1 MDTGRAPDKN
11 SRPQPFLHSGRRYPT
26 AKNTS
31 GAYFEQHFRSS
42 ERKKQLLYPDGY
54 DIKGTG
60 GENAIKGERGRGYKQ
75 KVSQDIPKD
84 VSVAV
89 SRGAYP
95 FTTVGSFLAKHNRME
110 SYVPLTHEGHRNIP
124 QSCPTDDVAKNRAE
138 RLYHEVSAVERPP
151 TERSSSP
158 GSYSA
163 KKFVYRIL
171 QAPNDFR
178 LVKLFPTKK
187 KKTCQLKCEIINT
200 SLLNPP
206 KYVAISYA
214 WGDGFD
220 KKTIT
225 LENDESFEVHT
236 SLHDALMAVR
246 KWDQSILVWIDGLS
260 IDQGNKVE
268 RAAQVQSMDQ
278 IYTKATYVAIWLGP
292 EMNDSGRAI
301 RALEELRG
309 GRRASEWID
318 TVDQGDRVAL
328 RSLFDRDYWKRL
340 WVVQEVYHARK
351 KMIYCGSSKLPW
363 HVHKKASD
371 ALWQHE
377 SDPYLRTG
385 PSSFPDVDHL
395 MKLGPNS
402 LLEVLRA
409 CRKKLSENPRDKIF
423 GVLGLLPSDVR
434 KHLQVS
440 YEKSIKTLYIDVAQ
454 LIIPSTR
461 RLDLIREAIYFP
473 PQVNSANLP
482 TWCPDWAQI
491 PETSSLSTEDYSASG
506 NTYAQ
511 YDFTDGLRKLEMSA
525 IELDVIDTTGVAVGT
540 LCGLQDYLMAFLN
553 WRALL
558 LSFFNVD
565 KDQETMHPCVFD
577 FCFTLSLGHCPK
589 GWQDH
594 WTEAC
599 YQVFS
604 SFTQERLPRLELD
617 HNFRRHQH
625 SRMVAQSDRRSF
637 IQKHFGDRMVSL
649 VLVIPYCCVAFACRL
664 TRANV
669 RSQLQ
674 MGRTFCITRDGSR
687 LGMGTGFMRRG
698 DIVVVPFGCSTPIL
712 LRAEGQSDEFRYV
725 GDVYIHGYMHGE
737 ALTSGK
743 LAKKYTL
750 H

>member
-1 MDTGRAPDKN
+1 MDTGRAPYMKSRLQPLPDSDCRYPSTDN
-11 SRPQPFLHSGRRYPT
+11 SDRAYNRNNPPSAPQP
-26 AKNTS
+26 
-31 GAYFEQHFRSS
+31 
-42 ERKKQLLYPDGY
+42 
-54 DIKGTG
+54 
-60 GENAIKGERGRGYKQ
+60 RGYHDLAA
-75 KVSQDIPKD
+75 VVRPIP
-84 VSVAV
+84 
-89 SRGAYP
+89 RP
-95 FTTVGSFLAKHNRME
+95 TRRRPIIIHNRGGK
-110 SYVPLTHEGHRNIP
+110 YVPIAHENNRDLP
-124 QSCPTDDVAKNRAE
+124 RPCSSDDVRKHRPE
-138 RLYHEVSAVERPP
+138 RLYHEVSAVEFPS
-151 TERSSSP
+151 TVRSSSI

-163 KKFVYRIL
+163 KTFVYRSL
-171 QAPNDFR
+171 HAPTDFR
-178 LVKLFPTKK
+178 LVKLLPKK
-187 KKTCQLKCEIINT
+187 KETYQLECEIIHT

-220 KKTIT
+220 KKAIA
-225 LENDESFEVHT
+225 LEGDDGFLVHA
-236 SLHDALMAVR
+236 SLHDALVAVR

-617 HNFRRHQH
+617 HNFRRHQY